1 MAARRPSSLVPLL
14 LCVVAVTL
22 CLDFLQSLAFAGSV
36 SRLRGA
42 SELRTSGVSRAAFSE
57 YDQLMAAAPDASSMV
72 LADSLEAI
80 PLVAFL
86 VSVFVGII
94 GYSVYTAFGP
104 GAAELRDPF
113 EEHED

>member
-36 SRLRGA
+36 SKLRG
-42 SELRTSGVSRAAFSE
+42 SSQLKRSGVSSAAFS
-57 YDQLMAAAPDASSMV
+57 DDLMAAAPDASSVV